1 MTAFRTA
8 WLAAVALGAT
18 MTSAQAQTGP
28 VPTTAEARW
37 FKLGALQLASLHD
50 ADFVAAN
57 DGKTFGVDVG
67 PAAVTKALV
76 AAGAPGDRLA
86 ISVNA
91 LLVRLPG
98 HLVLIDT
105 GLGPKAHGMVAD
117 SLRQAGVTAADVTDV
132 LITHTH
138 GDHAGGLVTADGKPA
153 FPKAVVRMATKEW
166 ASLQSQP
173 GAKDLVTVITPQV
186 QTFEPGAPLLP
197 GITPIAIEGHTP
209 GHVGYE
215 IASGKARLLDI
226 GDTAHSF
233 IISLADPDWS
243 MGFDADKAVGKA
255 SRRATLARL
264 AASHE
269 LVFSPHFP
277 YPGVGRI
284 VTAGTGFSWQ
294 PNPSATFSVH
304 P

>member
-8 WLAAVALGAT
+8 LLAAALLGTAT
-18 MTSAQAQTGP
+18 TSSHAQTGP
-28 VPTTAEARW
+28 VPTAAEARW

-67 PAAVTKALV
+67 PEAVAKALI

-91 LLVRLPG
+91 LLVRVPG

-105 GLGPKAHGMVAD
+105 GLGAKAHGMVAD
-117 SLRQAGVTAADVTDV
+117 SLRKAGVTAADVTDV

-138 GDHAGGLVTADGKPA
+138 GDHAGGLATADGKPA
-153 FPKAVVRMATKEW
+153 FPKAVVRMAAKEW

-173 GAKDLVTVITPQV
+173 GAKDLVQIITPQV
-186 QTFEPGAPLLP
+186 QTFEPGAQLLP

-215 IASGKARLLDI
+215 IASGTARLLDI
-226 GDTAHSF
+226 GDTAHSS

-277 YPGVGRI
+277 YPGVGRV
-284 VTAGTGFSWQ
+284 VTAGTGFSWA
-294 PNPSATFSVH
+294 PAAASEFAAR
-304 P
+304 